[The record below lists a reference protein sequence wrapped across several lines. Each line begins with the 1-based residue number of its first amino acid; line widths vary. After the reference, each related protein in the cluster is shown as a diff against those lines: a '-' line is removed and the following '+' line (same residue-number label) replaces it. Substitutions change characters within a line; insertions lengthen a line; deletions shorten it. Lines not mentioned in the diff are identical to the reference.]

1 MRKGSTDHL
10 ALDISGES
18 DNLIN
23 RVDKDD
29 DKGNYEFLI
38 FVNFLIW
45 KFEDLI
51 VDYFAGHVFKSLN
64 TSGFVPK
71 QGKLIADR
79 IDGLW

>member
-10 ALDISGES
+10 ALDINEES
-18 DNLIN
+18 DHLISS
-23 RVDKDD
+23 VDTDD

-38 FVNFLIW
+38 NVNYLIL
-45 KFEDLI
+45 KHEDLMM
-51 VDYFAGHVFKSLN
+51 DYIAGHVFKSLN

-79 IDGLW
+79 IDGIW